1 MTAVAG
7 AARREGVELC
17 CEIGDFVEVRQEVVA
32 AVQKLVGGLVLG
44 MIRCWRGGVVVV
56 VRSMASVGVVGGAE
70 AVRPGQ

>member
-32 AVQKLVGGLVLG
+32 AVQKLSGRSGTRDDPVLAWWGG
-44 MIRCWRGGVVVV
+44 V